1 MKRIEK
7 KGRTVEEAIEAALSE
22 LDVSRDQVEIKVIE
36 EGSRGF
42 LGIGGRPSQVEVTI
56 SEKKN
61 PRAEKAEKFLSQIL
75 DAMGLSGYSLEAKLE
90 DTRLFIDVT
99 GKDLG
104 ILIGKRG
111 QTLNDLQYIVSLGT
125 NHGPGEY
132 IRIILDVEGYRQ
144 KREQALTQLAQNIAQ
159 SVISGGR
166 RRVLEPMNPQ
176 ERRIIH
182 TALQDNEDVYT
193 YSEGRDPYRRVV
205 VALKPE
211 EKRP

>member
-90 DTRLFIDVT
+90 DTRLFLDVT
-99 GKDLG
+99 G
-104 ILIGKRG
+104 
-111 QTLNDLQYIVSLGT
+111 TWVF
-125 NHGPGEY
+125 
-132 IRIILDVEGYRQ
+132 
-144 KREQALTQLAQNIAQ
+144 
-159 SVISGGR
+159 
-166 RRVLEPMNPQ
+166 
-176 ERRIIH
+176 
-182 TALQDNEDVYT
+182 
-193 YSEGRDPYRRVV
+193 
-205 VALKPE
+205 
-211 EKRP
+211 

>member
-1 MKRIEK
+1 M
-7 KGRTVEEAIEAALSE
+7 
-22 LDVSRDQVEIKVIE
+22 
-36 EGSRGF
+36 
-42 LGIGGRPSQVEVTI
+42 
-56 SEKKN
+56 
-61 PRAEKAEKFLSQIL
+61 
-75 DAMGLSGYSLEAKLE
+75 
-90 DTRLFIDVT
+90 
-99 GKDLG
+99 
-104 ILIGKRG
+104 
-111 QTLNDLQYIVSLGT
+111 
-125 NHGPGEY
+125 
-132 IRIILDVEGYRQ
+132 DVEGYRQ
-144 KREQALTQLAQNIAQ
+144 KREQSLTQLAQNIAQ

>member
-7 KGRTVEEAIEAALSE
+7 KGRTVKEAIEAALSE

-90 DTRLFIDVT
+90 DTRLFLDVT

-144 KREQALTQLAQNIAQ
+144 KREQSLTQLAKNIAQ